1 MEEGRKQKKAAT
13 EGTVVK
19 DEDPYG
25 GSTDENTDA
34 EAEED
39 HPIPELPGM
48 HQLVPIQLLA
58 ACVLLSLFFLL
69 LYFSYRLCST
79 LLDLL
84 LPTLSSLLDFL
95 SGKHFFL
102 YGKFPNNDR
111 RLLLRY
117 IVAFNG

>member
-39 HPIPELPGM
+39 HPVPELPGM

-69 LYFSYRLCST
+69 FSYNFPTDCVPLFLIFCFPLC
-79 LLDLL
+79 LL
-84 LPTLSSLLDFL
+84 F
-95 SGKHFFL
+95 
-102 YGKFPNNDR
+102 
-111 RLLLRY
+111 
-117 IVAFNG
+117 

>member
-1 MEEGRKQKKAAT
+1 MQDKEVCSCERVEEVRKKKKAAT

-48 HQLVPIQLLA
+48 HRLVPIQLLA
-58 ACVLLSLFFLL
+58 ACVAFFIF
-69 LYFSYRLCST
+69 FSSFLIIFLQT
-79 LLDLL
+79 VFH
-84 LPTLSSLLDFL
+84 SS
-95 SGKHFFL
+95 
-102 YGKFPNNDR
+102 
-111 RLLLRY
+111 
-117 IVAFNG
+117 

>member
-1 MEEGRKQKKAAT
+1 MEEERKQKKAAT

-58 ACVLLSLFFLL
+58 ACVLLSLL
-69 LYFSYRLCST
+69 FSPLFSQLSYTLCST
-79 LLDLL
+79 LLDL
-84 LPTLSSLLDFL
+84 
-95 SGKHFFL
+95 
-102 YGKFPNNDR
+102 
-111 RLLLRY
+111 
-117 IVAFNG
+117 